1 MVRKIGTILFA
12 STLIGVG
19 INGFI
24 IPIHLINGGLW
35 GVSLILHYLLGFKIA
50 LTFAFLNLPVF
61 LFAGMYDRDYFV
73 NGVIGIMISSSVVA
87 LLSPIQ
93 HMMHLSTLSSAV
105 LGGAAIG
112 LGVGLLLR
120 QRISPGGIDLLALM
134 ISKMFS
140 INVGISLLI
149 MDSAI
154 ILSGAF
160 ILRDER
166 LLYSMLIVLI
176 VGFTAIMLT
185 SIKSVKVFDS
195 LKD

>member
-1 MVRKIGTILFA
+1 MVRKVGIILFA

-73 NGVIGIMISSSVVA
+73 NGVLGIMISSSVVA